1 MGESNFDFDGN
12 GSLSLTSRLGTVT
25 NIANISGNGNWA
37 SDNAITIEGM
47 DDSAEDYGIG
57 SLAVSFTSGA
67 NYGNWYLSPQGQATG
82 ALGSRLALNDG
93 RAFRIYLPSGYRT
106 ITGAPVSTLPGAMG
120 QAEQSGKSKPVYDN
134 GSTD

>member
-1 MGESNFDFDGN
+1 M
-12 GSLSLTSRLGTVT
+12 T

-47 DDSAEDYGIG
+47 DDSAEDYGIE
-57 SLAVSFTSGA
+57 SPAASFTSGA
-67 NYGNWYLSPQGQATG
+67 NDGNWYLSPQGQATG

-106 ITGAPVSTLPGAMG
+106 ITGAPVKPYLA
-120 QAEQSGKSKPVYDN
+120 QWVRQSSPGKSKPVYDN